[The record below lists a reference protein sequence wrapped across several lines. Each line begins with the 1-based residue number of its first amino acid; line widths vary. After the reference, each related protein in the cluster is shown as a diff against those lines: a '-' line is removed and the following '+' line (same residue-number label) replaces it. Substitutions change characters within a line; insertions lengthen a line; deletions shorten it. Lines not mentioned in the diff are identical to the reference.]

1 MLSPLVHQIGKVEGV
16 SAPMQPIDLADTLNR
31 FQWDALRALCAPSAE
46 APRPSGAA
54 IQELLKEDLL
64 ELHDDQPALT
74 AKGRRVLV
82 CGSPRLW
89 NS

>member
-1 MLSPLVHQIGKVEGV
+1 
-16 SAPMQPIDLADTLNR
+16 MQPIDLADTLNR